1 MKARSGADQ
10 SNPVDILVIG
20 GGVNGAGIARD
31 AAGRGLSVIL
41 CEKGDLAGATSSAS
55 TKLFHGGL
63 RYLEYFEF
71 GLVREALI
79 EREILLKSM
88 PHIAFPMRFVLP
100 IDEDLRFP
108 EHGSS
113 FARLMSIVP
122 FLGGRRPSWL
132 TRTGLFLYD
141 HLGGRENLPPTETL
155 DLRSHPAGRPLKSL
169 YTQAFEYSDG
179 WVDDARLV
187 VLCARDAANRGATIL
202 TRTRLE
208 KADREGDLWRAELR
222 DTETDTSQTIYA
234 RALVNAAGPWVED
247 VLHQKLRQISN
258 EGVRLVRGSHIVTRR
273 LFDHD
278 QPYFFQLAD
287 GRIIFAIP
295 FQTDFTLIGT
305 TEREHQGDPGNAV
318 CTDEEKHYLVNAI
331 NNFFRKQIG
340 IDDIVWT
347 YSGVRPLY
355 DDHADDATSATRD
368 YVLTVSD
375 EVEKAPLL
383 NVFGGKITTFRH
395 LSEEA
400 MHRLRHWFPEMAS
413 KWTADARLPGGDFE
427 FGGARKLTA
436 RLREKFSFLDG
447 DWAMRLIRAYGTDAF
462 EMLDGAGSASDLG
475 QSFGATLT
483 AREVD
488 WMVNREWARTAD
500 DILWRRSKLG
510 LRIDDVGRAALSGYL
525 HGLGTV

>member
-1 MKARSGADQ
+1 MPGGDKANPADL
-10 SNPVDILVIG
+10 LVVG
-20 GGVNGAGIARD
+20 GGVNGTGIARD

-41 CEKGDLAGATSSAS
+41 CEKSDLAGATSSAS

-100 IDEDLRFP
+100 IDENLRFP

-122 FLGGRRPSWL
+122 FLGGRRPPWI

-141 HLGGRENLPPTETL
+141 HLGGRENLPPTRTL
-155 DLRSHPAGRPLKSL
+155 DLKSHPAGRALKPIYS
-169 YTQAFEYSDG
+169 QAFEYSDG

-187 VLCARDAANRGATIL
+187 VLNARDAANRGATIL
-202 TRTRLE
+202 TRTRLDGAE
-208 KADREGDLWRAELR
+208 RRDGLWRATLSDANGGANR
-222 DTETDTSQTIYA
+222 TVFA

-247 VLHQKLRQISN
+247 VLHQKLRQISS

-278 QPYFFQLAD
+278 QPYFLQLED

-295 FQTDFTLIGT
+295 FHTDFTLIGT
-305 TEREHQGDPGNAV
+305 TERDHTGDPGQAA
-318 CTDEEKHYLVNAI
+318 CSDEERDYLIKAANR
-331 NNFFRKQIG
+331 FFRRQLTVE
-340 IDDIVWT
+340 DVVWT

-355 DDHADDATSATRD
+355 DDHADDATAATRD

-375 EVEKAPLL
+375 EKGKAPLL

-400 MHRLRHWFPEMAS
+400 MHKLQPWFAGMKS
-413 KWTADARLPGGDFE
+413 DWTETARLPGGDFE
-427 FGGARKLTA
+427 FGGVP
-436 RLREKFSFLDG
+436 RLVAELRAKFAFLDEG
-447 DWAMRLIRAYGTDAF
+447 WATRLVRAYGTDAT
-462 EMLDGAGSASDLG
+462 ELLGGARKAEDLG
-475 QSFGATLT
+475 EVFGATLT
-483 AREVD
+483 AREVG
-488 WMVNREWARTAD
+488 WMVEREWARTAD

-510 LRIDDVGRAALSGYL
+510 LRFSETGRAELADYL
-525 HGLGTV
+525 ERRRPN